1 MGEWSHG
8 WQFQASRILDIE
20 FKEFDLRPNLTP
32 SGQALLLSQ
41 GGIHAAK
48 FLQAPPVNYQAA
60 FEDCHFQCLL
70 RRRLRLEIPFGMSKC
85 PGKHCNHV
93 LDKYGDHLASC
104 MKSGRV
110 KKRAKCLEVTWA
122 QICEEAGGAVVRN
135 AKLRDMKLRIDHR
148 DRRHVEFAV
157 FGLP

>member
-1 MGEWSHG
+1 M
-8 WQFQASRILDIE
+8 
-20 FKEFDLRPNLTP
+20 N
-32 SGQALLLSQ
+32 
-41 GGIHAAK
+41 
-48 FLQAPPVNYQAA
+48 
-60 FEDCHFQCLL
+60 
-70 RRRLRLEIPFGMSKC
+70 KC
-85 PGKHCNHV
+85 PGKHCNHG

-157 FGLP
+157 FGLPFWGGIPLLCDVTQGSPLKVDGFPHPKA